1 MLLTFFGLSAKA
13 DDAGDLRQELVG
25 KQDAERFTKRDAFDV
40 VRRRR
45 RRRRRRQES
54 RFLGFDHCLAFEQR
68 HLDVE

>member
-1 MLLTFFGLSAKA
+1 MTFFGLSAKA

-45 RRRRRRQES
+45 RRQES
-54 RFLGFDHCLAFEQR
+54 RFLGFDHRLSFEQR